1 MANTLEAGTILI
13 EAGTLVPECL
23 RLEGEPD
30 SNGWRSVANV
40 NPREL
45 DRNINQAGWIFFY
58 IAEEIRATV
67 FGFDKQKALHRALKR
82 IITRV
87 KTQNCNG
94 LHIKQVTS
102 GSFLNVTCVR
112 ISAHSR
118 HIQEG
123 QSLWSAESGRPELVG

>member
-1 MANTLEAGTILI
+1 M
-13 EAGTLVPECL
+13 PDCL
-23 RLEGEPD
+23 RLEAEAD
-30 SNGWRSVANV
+30 SNGWHSVTNL

-45 DRNINQAGWIFFY
+45 DSSINRAGWIFFY
-58 IAEEIRATV
+58 LAEEIKSTA
-67 FGFDKQKALHRALKR
+67 FAFDKETALCRALKR
-82 IITRV
+82 IIDRV

-102 GSFLNVTCVR
+102 GSFLRVTCVS

-123 QSLWSAESGRPELVG
+123 PSLWSEASGPPEFVA

>member
-1 MANTLEAGTILI
+1 MSDTLEAGTILI
-13 EAGTLVPECL
+13 EAGTPVPECL
-23 RLEGEPD
+23 RLEIKSD
-30 SNGWRSVANV
+30 SHGWHSVTNL

-58 IAEEIRATV
+58 LAEEIRTTV
-67 FGFDKQKALHRALKR
+67 FGFDKQKTLQRALTR

-94 LHIKQVTS
+94 LHINQVTS
-102 GSFLNVTCVR
+102 GSFWKLTCVK

-123 QSLWSAESGRPELVG
+123 PSLWPSERREFVT